1 MVVAV
6 RMNRAAAIVEM
17 FGRREKCNVKDIF
30 ERWPPEHKKVGTIV
44 VLVGPKSSRFEKIT
58 TTNVEEDCWREFGNC
73 KWSYKGNGINKY
85 LGSRTLEY
93 SFFGGRLVVSITS
106 MKNLIHARSFFPTS
120 YI

>member
-1 MVVAV
+1 MS
-6 RMNRAAAIVEM
+6 MT
-17 FGRREKCNVKDIF
+17 FSNVG
-30 ERWPPEHKKVGTIV
+30 PPNVKVGTIV

-85 LGSRTLEY
+85 LGSRTLKEY
-93 SFFGGRLVVSITS
+93 SFSGGCLVVSITS
-106 MKNLIHARSFFPTS
+106 MKNLIHARFFFPTS